1 MSATL
6 ELSKLAELRA
16 KTDQELVNIIDG
28 ELERGLRTAFMTEA
42 AKKASDFDSAQP
54 PHIRAEAAYA
64 EALKLLPMVDDHSER
79 RRLEKKLRQLLEALD
94 RPSTPADESWT
105 QTAYSSG

>member
-1 MSATL
+1 MSATF

-16 KTDQELVNIIDG
+16 KTDQELVNIIDS

-42 AKKASDFDSAQP
+42 AKEASDSDSAQL

-79 RRLEKKLRQLLEALD
+79 RRLEKKLRQLREALD
-94 RPSTPADESWT
+94 RPSTLDESWA
-105 QTAYSSG
+105 QAAYSNG

>member
-42 AKKASDFDSAQP
+42 AKKASDFDSVQP
-54 PHIRAEAAYA
+54 PHIRAETAYA

-79 RRLEKKLRQLLEALD
+79 RRLEMKLRQLREALD
-94 RPSTPADESWT
+94 RPSTLDESWA
-105 QTAYSSG
+105 QAAYSSR